1 MYHFGI
7 SRYFSLCHHVLSY
20 SYSINLLTY
29 AFLAEKQEWF
39 LFLGFW
45 LSAVLDS
52 FNLSGPVLACGSVS
66 RNSDLMNHT
75 LFLTAQSYDLF
86 NKTALLFIP
95 PRTGSHS
102 TLFVRAP
109 HSKASGRLQ
118 RPVPLLQ
125 VRDVQSGASVSCPSY
140 RNQCGI
146 LRVTSDHL
154 PTVSH
159 NVMHRTTSFLILK
172 FLLSIRGEPSKS
184 IAPNLKSRKTR
195 FAFSQRV
202 PYRTGQ
208 TI

>member
-1 MYHFGI
+1 MARDPKGSRRGPGNRI
-7 SRYFSLCHHVLSY
+7 SKATSR
-20 SYSINLLTY
+20 
-29 AFLAEKQEWF
+29 AR
-39 LFLGFW
+39 
-45 LSAVLDS
+45 
-52 FNLSGPVLACGSVS
+52 GSRVGS
-66 RNSDLMNHT
+66 P
-75 LFLTAQSYDLF
+75 YCY
-86 NKTALLFIP
+86 IP